1 LPDGVNDPAVEV
13 PVAEPTIEYGEAWEF
28 HINPQCNC
36 TDPLQQVPHLAVKGN
51 KVMRVTGPETLQQWI
66 TMCLATDRFR
76 WEIYNNQY
84 GTEFA
89 QLIESSVP
97 EDEAESEVIRV
108 IREAILVDPRVA
120 SVTSVRVTPGRDVG
134 NPSAFIAEVRVVTY
148 TGELRLLQLD
158 LSLIR
163 TINAYLDT

>member
-1 LPDGVNDPAVEV
+1 
-13 PVAEPTIEYGEAWEF
+13 
-28 HINPQCNC
+28 
-36 TDPLQQVPHLAVKGN
+36 
-51 KVMRVTGPETLQQWI
+51 MRVTGPETLQQWI